1 MAEGRAAETRAV
13 GEVMTEGGAS
23 LVFSRS
29 SVAMVITNPNIRDNP
44 IVYVNDAFTRLT
56 GYGRDAVIGRNCR
69 FLQGPE
75 TDAKAVDR
83 VRRAIEA
90 GRDVSVDLLNYR
102 ADGRTFLNR
111 LVITPI
117 HEEGGRL
124 AYFLGIQKRL
134 TEEDGAP
141 AERAPASA
149 AAPDPERERADDPLR
164 EIQRR
169 VKNHLSMIIGMIR
182 IQSRASDAPRDFATL
197 SRRIET
203 LQLLYEEMSLVPP
216 AGDEDRIALGSYLS
230 RVGNAVA
237 HLDGRPGIRVTIDT
251 VDATVAIDAATR
263 LGLLASELLTNA
275 LQHAFVGRDFGS
287 VEMRTTTLAQG
298 GVRLT
303 VADDGVGM
311 AEVGPWPNEG
321 SLGGRIV
328 RRLLEGLEGSL
339 HLGHGSKD
347 GAGGTVVVVDVP
359 ARALRS

>member
-1 MAEGRAAETRAV
+1 MAEGRAAETRAL

-44 IVYVNDAFTRLT
+44 IVYVNDAFMRLT
-56 GYGRDAVIGRNCR
+56 GYDRGAVIGRNCR
-69 FLQGPE
+69 FLQGPG

-102 ADGRTFLNR
+102 ANGESFANR

-134 TEEDGAP
+134 TEEDGALVDAAP
-141 AERAPASA
+141 TPEAERA
-149 AAPDPERERADDPLR
+149 DGQLR

-182 IQSRASDAPRDFATL
+182 IQSRASEAPRDFATL

-216 AGDEDRIALGSYLS
+216 SGNEDRIALGSYLS

-237 HLDGRPGIRVTIDT
+237 HLDGRPGIRVNVET
-251 VDATVAIDAATR
+251 VDVTVAIDAATR
-263 LGLLASELLTNA
+263 IGLLASELLTNA
-275 LQHAFVGRDFGS
+275 LQHAFEGRDFGS
-287 VEMRTTTLAQG
+287 VEMRMTTLAQG
-298 GVRLT
+298 GVRLA
-303 VADDGVGM
+303 VADDGMGM
-311 AEVGPWPNEG
+311 AGRGPWPNEET
-321 SLGGRIV
+321 LGGRIV
-328 RRLLEGLEGSL
+328 RRLVDGLEGSL
-339 HLGHGSKD
+339 HLGHG
-347 GAGGTVVVVDVP
+347 AAGTVIVLDVP